1 MNNLIISCDLPAGVE
16 ISSITISNDLTYE
29 KILTNSSNL
38 SFKKSNSAHPDG
50 YVYQISVRLPNI
62 EADKNPLVILL
73 HGNGGNGSAMIAN
86 LGNLFEDHI
95 IIAPTGFEHSW
106 NIAEEKSNLPDVEF
120 LRDLIRDLKLFS
132 NVDENRIRL
141 FGTSN
146 GSALANRAFIEIDDP
161 SIDIIIAVVSQ
172 LHEGQYRNDP
182 IFWPIDPNVKDKKN
196 TKEEDKEA
204 IPDEIKTD
212 SNVKTAFAQ
221 IQISEQ
227 TLMAGKLVEVREK
240 FLLSPGNLDL
250 KFELALALISENH
263 NEEAIETLLQIIQK
277 AADWNEGKAK
287 MQLIEL
293 LDALGPDD
301 QMGRA
306 GRRRLS
312 SILFS

>member
-1 MNNLIISCDLPAGVE
+1 MNNLTDTPSIKD
-16 ISSITISNDLTYE
+16 SSDETFMAD
-29 KILTNSSNL
+29 
-38 SFKKSNSAHPDG
+38 
-50 YVYQISVRLPNI
+50 VI
-62 EADKNPLVILL
+62 EASKEIPILVDFWAPWCGPCKTLGPALEAVVKENPKKIKLVKIDIDKNPNIAGQLRVQSIPAVFAFSNGQPVDGFMGAQTPSQIKNFVKKVINEFGPEDDGLTA
-73 HGNGGNGSAMIAN
+73 SIAN
-86 LGNLFEDHI
+86 ANKLLEDHEYNKAI
-95 IIAPTGFEHSW
+95 EAFTEVRNQDP
-106 NIAEEKSNLPDVEF
+106 NLPEAHIGLIKCF
-120 LRDLIRDLKLFS
+120 LNIKDIDSAKLS
-132 NVDENRIRL
+132 
-141 FGTSN
+141 
-146 GSALANRAFIEIDDP
+146 
-161 SIDIIIAVVSQ
+161 
-172 LHEGQYRNDP
+172 H
-182 IFWPIDPNVKDKKN
+182 
-196 TKEEDKEA
+196 EA

-240 FLLSPGNLDL
+240 FLLSPENLDL